1 MLNYI
6 IRRFFSY
13 IPLFIGITLLSFLI
27 IKLAP
32 GGPEMMMGFGSPRV
46 DPQMREKLKKVYGL
60 DKPVLIQYLNWL
72 KNIATLNF
80 GVSFQDGEKVIKKI
94 FQRLPATV
102 LLNVCS
108 IFLIFLIA
116 IPIGVYSAE
125 KHNSFFDRFFTVFV
139 FLGFS
144 VPTYW
149 LALILMD
156 IFGVRFGILPVSGM
170 VSFGWENFSF
180 LKKILDLIWH
190 LILPVF
196 ISAFT
201 SLASLTRYV
210 KAEMLEVL
218 SQDFILSAKARGI
231 PEKEILWKHAFRNA
245 LLPVATIAGLML
257 PSLIGGAVIFETIF
271 SWPGVGRL
279 MWQAVMARDY
289 PLIMGNGVFITILT
303 LLGNFL
309 ADISYAYLDPRIRY
323 GNEK

>member
-1 MLNYI
+1 
-6 IRRFFSY
+6 
-13 IPLFIGITLLSFLI
+13 
-27 IKLAP
+27 
-32 GGPEMMMGFGSPRV
+32 MMMGFGSPRV

-116 IPIGVYSAE
+116 
-125 KHNSFFDRFFTVFV
+125 FFDRFFTVFV